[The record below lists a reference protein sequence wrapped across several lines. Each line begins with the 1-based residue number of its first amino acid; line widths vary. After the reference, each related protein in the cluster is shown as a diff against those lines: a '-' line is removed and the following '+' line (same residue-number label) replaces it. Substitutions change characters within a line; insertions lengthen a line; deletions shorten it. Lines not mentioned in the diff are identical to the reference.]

1 MEKYCR
7 EHGKKYTTLVND
19 AILFYI
25 EHDGEFESVHLENIV
40 ELFDKRYGNKIDNKI
55 EELQTDINTIKEN
68 IEKIS
73 MTKDKKGFFK

>member
-1 MEKYCR
+1 MYFKFVTGR
-7 EHGKKYTTLVND
+7 LG
-19 AILFYI
+19 
-25 EHDGEFESVHLENIV
+25 GMNIV